1 METNGRENELKK
13 LALAYCTNPGR
24 TASEL
29 AKEAGISR
37 ATFYRVYQSK
47 DHLSHL
53 LSEKA
58 KDAFLSSVGMM
69 KEEEDPKAVLCRMID
84 RCYENKEYI
93 MVLCFGR
100 NGADCHMEDKEIYE
114 KGMNDFFLKGQKE
127 GIFRVDIPATAMTQ
141 LFAGTMIALFE
152 GEWEGKIA
160 SANLAAY
167 WKNFFLD
174 GILSDKEREENN

>member
-1 METNGRENELKK
+1 MYRGDQWTGE
-13 LALAYCTNPGR
+13 R
-24 TASEL
+24 TE
-29 AKEAGISR
+29 EAGSCVLHESR
-37 ATFYRVYQSK
+37 AYGRRACERGRHQQGHFLPGVPVK

-167 WKNFFLD
+167 WKISSLTAF
-174 GILSDKEREENN
+174 

>member
-1 METNGRENELKK
+1 METNGRENELKR

-24 TASEL
+24 TAAEL

-47 DHLSHL
+47 CHLSDI

-58 KDAFLSSVGMM
+58 KDAFFSFMEIM
-69 KEEEDPKAVLCRMID
+69 KEEEDPKDILCRMVD
-84 RCYENKEYI
+84 VCYENKEYI
-93 MVLCFGR
+93 MFLCFGR
-100 NGADCHMEDKEIYE
+100 DEGDCHIEDKEIYE
-114 KGMNDFFLKGQKE
+114 KGMTAFFLKGQKE
-127 GIFRVDIPATAMTQ
+127 GIFRVDIPATAMTK

-160 SANLAAY
+160 SANLAVY